1 MDISNLIKEAK
12 PLYFKRKRRRR
23 MIKGVI
29 TGLTACLF
37 LGVFMMPKMQPASF
51 QQTNEFYAFLYDDD
65 LYNQKMQLLT
75 QIDTYLP
82 MDEYE
87 EIAVLL

>member
-23 MIKGVI
+23 MIKNISVGVVS
-29 TGLTACLF
+29 CLMM
-37 LGVFMMPKMQPASF
+37 GVFMMQNPTPTV
-51 QQTNEFYAFLYDDD
+51 TNQDFYTYLYDEEA
-65 LYNQKMQLLT
+65 YNQDFYLLT
-75 QIDTYLP
+75 EADMLLP

-87 EIAVLL
+87 MMELS

>member
-23 MIKGVI
+23 MIKNISVGAVS
-29 TGLTACLF
+29 CLM
-37 LGVFMMPKMQPASF
+37 LGVFVLHSPMPTI
-51 QQTNEFYAFLYDDD
+51 TNQDFYTY
-65 LYNQKMQLLT
+65 LYNDEVYNQDFYLLT
-75 QIDTYLP
+75 EADMLLP

-87 EIAVLL
+87 MMELS

>member
-23 MIKGVI
+23 MIKNISVGVVS
-29 TGLTACLF
+29 CLMI
-37 LGVFMMPKMQPASF
+37 GVFMMQSPTPTAINQD
-51 QQTNEFYAFLYDDD
+51 FYTYLYDDEV
-65 LYNQKMQLLT
+65 YNQDFYLLT
-75 QIDTYLP
+75 AADMLLP

-87 EIAVLL
+87 MMELS

>member
-23 MIKGVI
+23 MIKNISVGVVS
-29 TGLTACLF
+29 CLMM
-37 LGVFMMPKMQPASF
+37 GVFMMQSLTSVV
-51 QQTNEFYAFLYDDD
+51 TNQDFYTYLYDDEV
-65 LYNQKMQLLT
+65 YNQDFYLLT
-75 QIDTYLP
+75 EADMLLP

-87 EIAVLL
+87 MMELS

>member
-23 MIKGVI
+23 MIKNISVGVVS
-29 TGLTACLF
+29 CLMM
-37 LGVFMMPKMQPASF
+37 GVFMMQSLTPTV
-51 QQTNEFYAFLYDDD
+51 TNQDFYTYLYDDEV
-65 LYNQKMQLLT
+65 YNQDFYLLT
-75 QIDTYLP
+75 EADMLLP

-87 EIAVLL
+87 MMELS